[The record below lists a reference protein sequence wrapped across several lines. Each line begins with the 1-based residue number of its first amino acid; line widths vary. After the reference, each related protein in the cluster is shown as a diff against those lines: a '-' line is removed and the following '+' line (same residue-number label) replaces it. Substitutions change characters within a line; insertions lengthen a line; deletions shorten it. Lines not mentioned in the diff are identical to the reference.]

1 MMNEHPKKARKFPL
15 FEPIHH
21 QPGLERHLK
30 ASAAAH
36 WSLIGP
42 TGSPARKSNYNQSHE
57 SDRIEEVLSK
67 LDRLEFKIITITTL
81 LGIGQL
87 RRSAV

>member
-42 TGSPARKSNYNQSHE
+42 TGSPARKSNYNQ
-57 SDRIEEVLSK
+57 LM
-67 LDRLEFKIITITTL
+67 T
-81 LGIGQL
+81 
-87 RRSAV
+87 